1 MDLIVAGKKILEIRN
16 CNLKCV
22 PEDGEFYIL
31 RVPTKG
37 TGKNIHGQSCLEVAA
52 KVVFKGNRFISD
64 DAFDTYFEQH
74 QVHSEDF
81 ATMKSKWKSK
91 RGGCVAWELEL
102 KTAYDQ
108 PKYLPSGSQDCYLC
122 TLLCLRRKTNYY
134 SIKIMKRH
142 NCVYLGT
149 KVVTGIIKTLYM

>member
-1 MDLIVAGKKILEIRN
+1 MDLIVTGKKVLEIRN

-64 DAFDTYFEQH
+64 DVFDTYFGQH
-74 QVHSEDF
+74 QVPPEDF

-102 KTAYDQ
+102 KTVYDQ
-108 PKYLPSGSQDCYLC
+108 PKYLPSGSQDCFTC
-122 TLLCLRRKTNYY
+122 TLLCL
-134 SIKIMKRH
+134 
-142 NCVYLGT
+142 
-149 KVVTGIIKTLYM
+149 